1 MFNVSPGFVFFF
13 LTPMLGLLILICV
26 LLIKMY
32 EIYKFDKWV
41 RSFHEGNEVINLTQ
55 EQSIAILDS
64 PTSAYSKIKVIK
76 KLSQNA
82 EDK

>member
-82 EDK
+82 EDN